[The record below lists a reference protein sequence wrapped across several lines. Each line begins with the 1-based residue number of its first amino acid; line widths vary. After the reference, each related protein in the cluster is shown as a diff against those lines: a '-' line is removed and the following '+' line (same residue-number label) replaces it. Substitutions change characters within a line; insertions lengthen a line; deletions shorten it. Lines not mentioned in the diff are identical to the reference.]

1 LHFNNSDYIIEQFK
15 LEEEN
20 FDSLAK
26 LITHAF
32 INDENAIK
40 EGASIAFSEQTF
52 KTMYGAP
59 SIDRD
64 LFVRAIHKPTGK
76 IVGFIGAIPRKL
88 SIEGKIYKFAVPSWL
103 SVHSDHQNNGLAK
116 AMGALLFEKGME
128 KGYDGAFSLHEPE
141 QHGIDVSSAVVR
153 DKEIKFERVVTLTK
167 FVIKAF
173 DVDEVAK
180 VVRLKWYEKLVFR
193 LFQKYKKIQS
203 DCIRLFEEKDIPE
216 MYEIIQEQVERNQ
229 LSIVPELDDL
239 KWMLTNPNVIC
250 VVHEDRHKKVNGFM
264 LAWEFLLAG
273 MGHKISYGWLDMVHI
288 HRLTIQEGSN
298 LANFLC
304 QKCDEAKWFGLQTP
318 YIPYFDMKALKKA
331 KFFFFGKKINLDVFN
346 MTNIEIPKEVETF
359 YFDWR

>member
-1 LHFNNSDYIIEQFK
+1 MNIKESDYLIEQFK

-20 FDSLAK
+20 FDTLAQ

-32 INDENAIK
+32 INDPTAIK

-52 KTMYGAP
+52 RTMYGAP

-64 LFVRAIHKPTGK
+64 LFIRTIHKPTGK
-76 IVGFIGAIPRKL
+76 IVGFLGAIPRKL
-88 SIEGKIYKFAVPSWL
+88 SIEGKTYNFIVPSWL
-103 SVHSDHQNNGLAK
+103 SVHSDHQKKGLAK
-116 AMGALLFEKGME
+116 TMGALLFKKGVE

-141 QHGIDVSSAVVR
+141 QHGIDVSSAVAR
-153 DKEIKFERVVTLTK
+153 DQEIQFHRVVTLTK

-180 VVRLKWYEKLVFR
+180 VVKLKWYEKLVFR
-193 LFQKYKKIQS
+193 FFQRYKKIHSEQ
-203 DCIRLFEEKDIPE
+203 IRLFEEKDIQK

-229 LSIVPELDDL
+229 ISIVPELRDL
-239 KWMLTNPNVIC
+239 EWMLSNPNVIC
-250 VVHEDRHKKVNGFM
+250 VVHEDEKREINGFM

-273 MGHKISYGWLDMVHI
+273 MGDNIPYGWLDMVHI
-288 HRLTIQEGSN
+288 HRLNNKQGSN
-298 LANFLC
+298 LANYLC
-304 QKCDEAKWFGLQTP
+304 QKCEERGWYGLQTP

-331 KFFFFGKKINLDVFN
+331 RFFFFGKKINLDVFN
-346 MTNIEIPKEVETF
+346 VAQVEFPDKVESF